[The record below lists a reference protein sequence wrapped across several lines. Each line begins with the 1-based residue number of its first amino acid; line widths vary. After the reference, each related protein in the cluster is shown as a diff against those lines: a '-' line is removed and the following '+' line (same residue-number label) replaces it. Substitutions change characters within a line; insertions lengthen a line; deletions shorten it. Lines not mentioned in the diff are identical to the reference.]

1 MARKKKVV
9 IPEEYNTF
17 SEDIVKQCEH
27 IDITEIYKKIG
38 ELENKYLEEDW
49 EFVIDSVK
57 DLYKYIFGDEIKLV
71 KKTVIKNK
79 FFLLQRLEFCK
90 KLCNDFYSLDLNV
103 QTGNIEILF
112 KYLLRGHVESLV
124 WEINR

>member
-27 IDITEIYKKIG
+27 IDITEIYKKIN
-38 ELENKYLEEDW
+38 ELEDKYLEEDW

-57 DLYKYIFGDEIKLV
+57 DLYKYIFGNEIKLV
-71 KKTVIKNK
+71 KRTVIKNK
-79 FFLLQRLEFCK
+79 FFLPQRLEFCK
-90 KLCNDFYSLDLNV
+90 KLCNDFYNLDLSA
-103 QTGNIEILF
+103 QPENIEILF
-112 KYLLRGHVESLV
+112 KYLLKGHIESLV